1 MQKKKLKNRLDMDQD
16 KNLKRINSEI
26 KKMY

>member
-1 MQKKKLKNRLDMDQD
+1 MQKTKLKNRLDMDQD